1 MARKQSIQPGR
12 FCRECEHYY
21 ACSAQC
27 GGLLH
32 NTDATHCANFANI
45 SAYQEEIERLR
56 LVVDEQDL
64 ALQKAE
70 NDLNTSRQAKWI
82 SVEEMLPEPKLAV
95 LGYGTRSKRYGE
107 PDPFPMEHV
116 VYTRGED
123 EGWFTFWNSEHVAVT
138 HWMPLPEQPKEEPPL
153 GGNSDDFVHGNHG

>member
-82 SVEEMLPEPKLAV
+82 SVKEKLPKDYEDVVIIMRDGASSWYRV
-95 LGYGTRSKRYGE
+95 AYREYGGWSFGGGRR
-107 PDPFPMEHV
+107 V
-116 VYTRGED
+116 ND
-123 EGWFTFWNSEHVAVT
+123 EVT
-138 HWMPLPEQPKEEPPL
+138 HWMPLPEPPKEE
-153 GGNSDDFVHGNHG
+153 

>member
-27 GGLLH
+27 GGLLY

-45 SAYQEEIERLR
+45 SAYQAEIERLR

-82 SVEEMLPEPKLAV
+82 SVEERLPEDQRNV
-95 LGYGTRSKRYGE
+95 LTVNGHGNIGIMG
-107 PDPFPMEHV
+107 FWGM
-116 VYTRGED
+116 RGARLTWLHLGRLMHYND
-123 EGWFTFWNSEHVAVT
+123 IT
-138 HWMPLPEQPKEEPPL
+138 HWMPLPEPPKEEPPC
-153 GGNSDDFVHGNHG
+153 

>member
-45 SAYQEEIERLR
+45 SAYQAEIERLR

-82 SVEEMLPEPKLAV
+82 SVEDALPKIGEV
-95 LGYGTRSKRYGE
+95 LICTVGNTVLVAWHHGSGMFETGSGLR
-107 PDPFPMEHV
+107 
-116 VYTRGED
+116 
-123 EGWFTFWNSEHVAVT
+123 FTLNGALRVS
-138 HWMPLPEQPKEEPPL
+138 HWMPLPSTEGL
-153 GGNSDDFVHGNHG
+153 HDD

>member
-82 SVEEMLPEPKLAV
+82 SVEERMPENDDDVLV
-95 LGYGTRSKRYGE
+95 FSSSGIGLGYYSRCGYWVDYVNTN
-107 PDPFPMEHV
+107 
-116 VYTRGED
+116 D
-123 EGWFTFWNSEHVAVT
+123 ECIT
-138 HWMPLPEQPKEEPPL
+138 HWMPLPEPPKEE
-153 GGNSDDFVHGNHG
+153 

>member
-64 ALQKAE
+64 ALQKTE

-82 SVEEMLPEPKLAV
+82 SVEDRLPETCRESRSFYHSVSVLAFEKGRIM
-95 LGYGTRSKRYGE
+95 LGYFDTCKDDGAWCFVGTDTEEYYDDCAK
-107 PDPFPMEHV
+107 P
-116 VYTRGED
+116 
-123 EGWFTFWNSEHVAVT
+123 T
-138 HWMPLPEQPKEEPPL
+138 HWMPLPSTEGL
-153 GGNSDDFVHGNHG
+153 HDN

>member
-1 MARKQSIQPGR
+1 MDKQSIQLGR

-45 SAYQEEIERLR
+45 SAYQREIERLR

-82 SVEEMLPEPKLAV
+82 SVEERLPEDYEDVVIIMRDGASSWYRV
-95 LGYGTRSKRYGE
+95 AYREYGGWSFGGGRR
-107 PDPFPMEHV
+107 V
-116 VYTRGED
+116 ND
-123 EGWFTFWNSEHVAVT
+123 EVT
-138 HWMPLPEQPKEEPPL
+138 HWMHLPEPPKEE
-153 GGNSDDFVHGNHG
+153 